1 MRERA
6 PAFRSADHNADSA
19 CKPRQ
24 RAPADQAGEVA
35 APDHSWAI
43 EVSTA
48 DGHSWRNGVRLDTKG
63 EAEAYILT
71 HAAFEMDGYVTG
83 RAIPCGDAPNCRVVS
98 NRKGGRPVLTFPDGS
113 CVLLDWRRVRG

>member
-48 DGHSWRNGVRLDTKG
+48 DGHSWRNGVRPDTK
-63 EAEAYILT
+63 AEARSL
-71 HAAFEMDGYVTG
+71 HPDARRLRDGRLCNWPGHSLRWCYEL
-83 RAIPCGDAPNCRVVS
+83 P
-98 NRKGGRPVLTFPDGS
+98 
-113 CVLLDWRRVRG
+113 RGLE

>member
-1 MRERA
+1 LQEAEEMSDRERA

-48 DGHSWRNGVRLDTKG
+48 DGHSWRNGTKA
-63 EAEAYILT
+63 EAEAYILKPRGLT
-71 HAAFEMDGYVTG
+71 RFAGS
-83 RAIPCGDAPNCRVVS
+83 RWPVV
-98 NRKGGRPVLTFPDGS
+98 R
-113 CVLLDWRRVRG
+113 CQIA

>member
-24 RAPADQAGEVA
+24 RAPADQAGAGEVA
-35 APDHSWAI
+35 ARDHSWAI

-48 DGHSWRNGVRLDTKG
+48 DGHSWRNGVRLAIASASPDSS
-63 EAEAYILT
+63 LT
-71 HAAFEMDGYVTG
+71 P
-83 RAIPCGDAPNCRVVS
+83 RQAITSGPTATTVRSKTSSICRI
-98 NRKGGRPVLTFPDGS
+98 R
-113 CVLLDWRRVRG
+113 